1 MDLTSACNGRIKTLE
16 HSNLPIPDYR
26 FLTLRKVWL
35 IIKKNGG
42 ITSANP
48 AWDMFSAYN
57 GMAAGFFNGDWGVL
71 LIWRWPVT
79 IKMTSSPPRAS

>member
-1 MDLTSACNGRIKTLE
+1 MA
-16 HSNLPIPDYR
+16 DY
-26 FLTLRKVWL
+26 
-35 IIKKNGG
+35 KKNGG

-71 LIWRWPVT
+71 LTALASNNKNDRILTVSTKR
-79 IKMTSSPPRAS
+79 KNSSWKRMDVKCLIFVDWVIRILIVCH